1 MRSSCQ
7 LDPIVVLIFWLTV
20 INWGKFQICCS
31 QLYINYLNSESSQN
45 LIDLRHKFRRS
56 STNSEAVA
64 TWCKFDCKL
73 NRHSA
78 TSLTIENRKQAV
90 GNQTCRVACCKETLP
105 RWAALIDPDLLRVFA
120 TCNLSVSINCTA
132 VIRESAIVWRQIASH
147 PATCLNTF
155 QSKVVTQKLR
165 VLHAKPLGCRM
176 LKDST
181 KSPNNYQFFQVARGL
196 PFYFYSSVTQL

>member
-7 LDPIVVLIFWLTV
+7 LDAIVVLIFWLTV

-31 QLYINYLNSESSQN
+31 QLYINYLHSESSQN

-73 NRHSA
+73 NPSW
-78 TSLTIENRKQAV
+78 V
-90 GNQTCRVACCKETLP
+90 
-105 RWAALIDPDLLRVFA
+105 ALIDPDSLRVFA

>member
-1 MRSSCQ
+1 M
-7 LDPIVVLIFWLTV
+7 
-20 INWGKFQICCS
+20 QIW
-31 QLYINYLNSESSQN
+31 QQ
-45 LIDLRHKFRRS
+45 
-56 STNSEAVA
+56 T
-64 TWCKFDCKL
+64 DC
-73 NRHSA
+73 RHSA

-105 RWAALIDPDLLRVFA
+105 SWVALTDPDFA
-120 TCNLSVSINCTA
+120 TCNLSVSINYTA

-155 QSKVVTQKLR
+155 ESKVVTQKLR

-176 LKDST
+176 RKDST

-196 PFYFYSSVTQL
+196 SFYFYSSVTQLHITELSKYLQKWLVKVKSIIRL